1 MQFSF
6 DIVFNDISSNKYNYR
21 MDSNMKKFILKFLS
35 VLPQFIFKRLVK
47 KFELEKSSKEKQPSF
62 NQVVSNYE
70 NINKGLFGGDSE
82 LFKKY
87 LDRCEIYGEY
97 GVGVS
102 TVFANKYKYKPTL
115 AVDSDEN
122 WISNVKR
129 NSLNATSL
137 EIIHINLGTLKS
149 WGTPE
154 SYDYRQNFRKY
165 LNSIWEKSLKPDL
178 VLVDGR
184 FRVACFLTSLLYAD
198 KGTVIIFDD
207 YILRPEYHIVEI
219 FEKPVETD
227 NRQAAFKVSGDYDL
241 KEIKFYIE
249 KFEFVFV

>member
-1 MQFSF
+1 MEFSF

-21 MDSNMKKFILKFLS
+21 MDSNMKKSILKFLS

-47 KFELEKSSKEKQPSF
+47 KFELEKSSKEKKPSF

-102 TVFANKYKYKPTL
+102 TVFANKYKNKRTL

-129 NSLNATSL
+129 NS
-137 EIIHINLGTLKS
+137 
-149 WGTPE
+149 
-154 SYDYRQNFRKY
+154 
-165 LNSIWEKSLKPDL
+165 
-178 VLVDGR
+178 
-184 FRVACFLTSLLYAD
+184 CLLYTSPSPRD
-198 KGTVIIFDD
+198 
-207 YILRPEYHIVEI
+207 
-219 FEKPVETD
+219 
-227 NRQAAFKVSGDYDL
+227 
-241 KEIKFYIE
+241 
-249 KFEFVFV
+249 